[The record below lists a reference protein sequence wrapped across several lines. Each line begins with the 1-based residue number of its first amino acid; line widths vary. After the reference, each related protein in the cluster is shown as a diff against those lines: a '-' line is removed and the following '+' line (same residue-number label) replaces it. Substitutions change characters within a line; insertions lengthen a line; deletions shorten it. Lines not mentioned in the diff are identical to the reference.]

1 MIKYGESKVK
11 HLGKQTNNRMTW
23 SDHVLRMN
31 DKGI

>member
-1 MIKYGESKVK
+1 MENQKLK